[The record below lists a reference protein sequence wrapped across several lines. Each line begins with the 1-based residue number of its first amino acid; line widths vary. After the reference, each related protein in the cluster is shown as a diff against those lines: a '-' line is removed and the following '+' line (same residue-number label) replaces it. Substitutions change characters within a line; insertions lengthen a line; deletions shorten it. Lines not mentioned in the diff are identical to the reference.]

1 MKVGLTS
8 NRWNF
13 SAHELWA
20 PVDPLL
26 ISTQPLSFSSLKMSK
41 LNSSSTSNG
50 QTDLRDTY
58 IEWTDR
64 ILEVATAWSGSHLQV
79 TKENLLVENPEARL
93 RICEALWQT
102 VDSSTRSWLRLADHL
117 DWSAAP
123 AHAAHGNPRQDLP
136 TMHCR
141 EGGNVPM
148 KWSDSLLGS
157 HVCHIWYTAVQ
168 CTVMRKR
175 LT

>member
-41 LNSSSTSNG
+41 LDSSSTSNG

-58 IEWTDR
+58 IYRVDWQDSR
-64 ILEVATAWSGSHLQV
+64 GGNSQQGGWSGSHLQV
-79 TKENLLVENPEARL
+79 TKENLLVKNPEARL

-123 AHAAHGNPRQDLP
+123 AQAAHGNPRQDLP
-136 TMHCR
+136 TMHWGERGEMCQWNEVIR
-141 EGGNVPM
+141 
-148 KWSDSLLGS
+148 
-157 HVCHIWYTAVQ
+157 C
-168 CTVMRKR
+168 
-175 LT
+175 